1 MTSPVTE
8 LDTDLLAA
16 LVAARL
22 KILELLVQLAREQL
36 VLANRG
42 GTSQLL
48 KLLAAKRALLAQLR
62 AVQGQLDPFQLQ
74 DPEARFWRSPAD
86 RQRCRQEAHR
96 CEELL
101 AESMRLEKLG
111 ELAMEH
117 RRDRA
122 AGVLAGAAR
131 ATEAYAAYAGCHVS
145 PPAGLHL
152 HCEG

>member
-1 MTSPVTE
+1 MTE

-36 VLANRG
+36 VLADRG
-42 GTSQLL
+42 ATSQLL
-48 KLLAAKRALLAQLR
+48 KLLAAKQAVLAQLR
-62 AVQGQLDPFQLQ
+62 AVQSRLDPFQLQ
-74 DPEARFWRSPAD
+74 DPEARLWRSPAD
-86 RQRCRQEAHR
+86 RQRCQQEARR

-101 AESMRLEKLG
+101 AESMRLEQQS
-111 ELAMEH
+111 ELAMVH

-122 AGVLAGAAR
+122 AGVLAGAAS
-131 ATEAYAAYAGCHVS
+131 ATEAHAAYAGCHDS
-145 PPAGLHL
+145 PPAALHL